1 MKLEIK
7 LNDLLQFPDLKEC
20 KIRLVKSHYENNPIK
35 LIGSNDAKKL
45 DNWLLWNYSKKSFK
59 VGQIVIGL
67 LRIDGDRWVLFDI
80 VKIEEDLNVTN
91 GPGYKKS
98 SLEEHKKF
106 FGRVVVRYKNQ
117 SQNLIRKAETIIED
131 CVVSQILDAEF
142 EDSEFPGYDQ
152 VNVHWSDLAR
162 LIDKP
167 SWKTA
172 LQNQKGVYLITNEE
186 DGRMYVGSAY
196 GENMMHGRWTAY
208 VKNGNGGNVE
218 LKKIPFEDIKKK
230 FKYSILDIYKSSVDD
245 ATIISREAWWKS
257 VLMTQKHGYNKN

>member
-1 MKLEIK
+1 MKLEIG
-7 LNDLLQFPDLKEC
+7 LNDLLQLSDIKGC
-20 KIRLVKSHYENNPIK
+20 KIRLVKSHNENNPIK
-35 LIGSNDAKKL
+35 LIGSDDAKKL
-45 DNWLLWNYSKKSFK
+45 DDWLLWNYSNKSFR
-59 VGQIVIGL
+59 VGEIVIGL
-67 LRIDGDRWVLFDI
+67 LRIEDDRWVLFD
-80 VKIEEDLNVTN
+80 VAKIEEDLNVVK
-91 GPGYKKS
+91 GPGYKKT
-98 SLEEHKKF
+98 SLEKYRKF

-142 EDSEFPGYDQ
+142 EDSKFPGYDQ
-152 VNVHWSDLAR
+152 VNVRWGDLAR
-162 LIDKP
+162 LIGKP

-196 GENMMHGRWTAY
+196 GENMMHGRWMAY
-208 VKNGNGGNVE
+208 VKNGSGGNVE

-230 FKYSILDIYKSSVDD
+230 FKYSILDIYKGSVDD
-245 ATIISREAWWKS
+245 ATIIARESWWKS